1 MRTRIVSFLK
11 LVFQSLIPS
20 SRGWRGG
27 AWALLVATAILWLI
41 TGYAVVFVSSLRL
54 TIVLIYLA
62 IPLAAALLGLT
73 IRVVLRLLNRF
84 PPFFAN
90 VLWPCVVLLMLFFL
104 SPSPGVTVLIAA
116 GIILASS
123 LVGVGIAML
132 TGSERPTG
140 WRRAQQYMG
149 TTIGA
154 VALTAGVFY
163 LAGNGKKHEAPP
175 SAAALLPT
183 KIAPL
188 AMPDPSQ
195 PGPYKVRTMTYGSG
209 TDLHRPEYA
218 GGVSIKTRPVD
229 GSAFIDRWEG
239 RSGWD
244 RTRYWGFDSKK
255 LPVQGRVWYPE
266 GAGPFPLVLIV
277 HGNHSMEDFSDSGYG
292 YLGEL
297 MASRGFIFASLD
309 ENFLNY
315 SGGDLLGVPEAGLK
329 EENDARGWMMLEHLR
344 VWKEWNAEADNP
356 FHGKVDMENIALIG
370 HSRGGEAVIVAALFN
385 RLPYYPDNARI
396 KLGYHYGIRGV
407 AAIAPEDGQYKP
419 AGLETPVQNVS
430 YFVLQGAADGDQ
442 QSFDG
447 SRVYHRVKFTDKDY
461 HFKATLYINDANH
474 GQFNTNWGAHDQGF
488 DLASRL
494 MNYAQ
499 IMPAE
504 DQRRIARVYLSA
516 YLEILLHDKKE
527 YLPLF
532 ADHRI
537 APGWLPPGIYLQQFQ
552 DSTAQM
558 VSTYEEDLDVTT
570 TTMPGGSETAESLCE
585 WKEALVKIKMG
596 DMNTSAVFLGW
607 NTREAGIGSYTIR
620 LPETGLKLDAGS
632 MLIFSLADARKE
644 PAVCD
649 PNKKKDADKDKT
661 DKKDEKPIQLSVEVS
676 DGTAKASFPVAVQR
690 QIETH
695 VMKADGLGGMPRFE
709 TLFQT
714 YQLPLASFGAVNPA
728 KVKSIRFVFDKSEKG
743 VVILDDVGFREQ

>member
-1 MRTRIVSFLK
+1 MSTSPSLK
-11 LVFQSLIPS
+11 SEPVFQSLRPS

-27 AWALLVATAILWLI
+27 AWALLVVTAILWLI
-41 TGYAVVFVSSLRL
+41 TVYSVAASVRLAVV
-54 TIVLIYLA
+54 LIFLA
-62 IPLAAALLGLT
+62 ITVAAPFFGLT
-73 IRVVLRLLNRF
+73 IRLVLWLLNRF

-90 VLWPCVVLLMLFFL
+90 VLWPCVVLLMLCFL
-104 SPSPGVTVLIAA
+104 SPSPGVTGLIVV
-116 GIILASS
+116 GIVLASS

-140 WRRAQQYMG
+140 WRRAQQYLRIM
-149 TTIGA
+149 IGA

-163 LAGNGKKHEAPP
+163 LVGNGKRHEAPP
-175 SAAALLPT
+175 SAAALLSV

-188 AMPDPSQ
+188 TVPDPSQ

-218 GGVSIKTRPVD
+218 ESVSIKTKPVD
-229 GSAFIDRWEG
+229 GSAFIDRWKG

-277 HGNHSMEDFSDSGYG
+277 HGNHAMEDFSDSGYG
-292 YLGEL
+292 YLAEL

-315 SGGDLLGVPEAGLK
+315 SAGNLLGVPEIGLK
-329 EENDARGWMMLEHLR
+329 EENHARGWMMLEHIR
-344 VWKEWNAEADNP
+344 VWKEWNADTANP
-356 FHGKVDMENIALIG
+356 FYGKVDMEKIALIG
-370 HSRGGEAVIVAALFN
+370 HSRGGEAVAVAALFN
-385 RLPYYPDNARI
+385 QLPFYPDNARI

-407 AAIAPEDGQYKP
+407 AAIAPMDGQYKP
-419 AGLETPVQNVS
+419 AGLEIPVQNVS
-430 YFVLQGAADGDQ
+430 YFVLHGAADGDM
-442 QSFDG
+442 QSFYG

-474 GQFNTNWGAHDQGF
+474 GQFNTNWGAHDRGF
-488 DLASRL
+488 DLGSRFV
-494 MNYAQ
+494 NYAQ

-504 DQRRIARVYLSA
+504 EQRRIAKVYLSA
-516 YLEILLHDKKE
+516 YLEILLHGKKE

-532 ADHRI
+532 ADYRV
-537 APGWLPPGIYLQQFQ
+537 APSWLPHGIYLQQFQ

-558 VSTYEEDLDVTT
+558 ISTYEEDLDVTT
-570 TTMPGGSETAESLCE
+570 TTMPGGSESAERLCE
-585 WKEALVKIKMG
+585 WKEALVKIKGG
-596 DMNTSAVFLGW
+596 DMNTNAVFLGW
-607 NTREAGIGSYTIR
+607 NTKEAGVGLYTIR
-620 LPETGLKLDAGS
+620 LPEAGLKLDAGS
-632 MLIFSLADARKE
+632 MLIFSLADAKRD

-649 PNKKKDADKDKT
+649 PNKKMGADKDKN
-661 DKKDEKPIQLSVEVS
+661 DERDEKPIQLSVEVS
-676 DGTAKASFPVAVQR
+676 DGIAKASLPVAVQR

-695 VMKADGLGGMPRFE
+695 VMKADGLDGTPRFE

-714 YQLPLASFGAVNPA
+714 YQLPLAAFGAVNPA
-728 KVKSIRFVFDKSEKG
+728 KVKTVRFVFDKSEKG